1 MSKEGRVVTANL
13 PNELVSRLDEI
24 SARIDRSKSWI
35 VREAVVEWLAEEQR
49 RFEFTL
55 EAITSIDEGR
65 SFTQEEVEKH
75 VASRRKARSR
85 SARAA

>member
-49 RFEFTL
+49 RFELTL
-55 EAITSIDEGR
+55 EAMTSIDEGR

-75 VASRRKARSR
+75 VASRRKVRSR

>member
-13 PNELVSRLDEI
+13 PDEVVSRLDDI
-24 SARIDRSKSWI
+24 AARIDRSKSWI

-49 RFEFTL
+49 RHEFTL
-55 EAITSIDEGR
+55 EAMRSMDEGQ
-65 SFTQEEVEKH
+65 SFTQDEVEEH
-75 VASRRKARSR
+75 LASCRKTRSR

>member
-13 PNELVSRLDEI
+13 PDELASRLDEI

-49 RFEFTL
+49 RFELTL
-55 EAITSIDEGR
+55 EAMTSIDEGR
-65 SFTQEEVEKH
+65 SFTQDEVEKH
-75 VASRRKARSR
+75 VASRRKVRSR

>member
-55 EAITSIDEGR
+55 EAITSMDEGR